1 MITTRQIAAATLLAA
16 TWAAQAGV
24 ITGVTASTNLGSNFG
39 STIGSIVNGVGLTS
53 YSLAAS
59 HNAPTGG
66 NAAGWV
72 GRNTVGT
79 IDFNL
84 HGSYALTHLAIW
96 NFNGSVNSY
105 GIQGLTISSS
115 TDGLLYTAL
124 AGAPSTF
131 ARGANNTSEL
141 AEIFSLGAAT
151 TASFVRFNVASNY
164 GGAAAAMS
172 EVMFDTSSIAAL
184 PEPMSLAL
192 VGLALTGLGLSRRRK
207 T

>member
-1 MITTRQIAAATLLAA
+1 MINTLQMAAAALLAA
-16 TWAAQAGV
+16 SWAAQAGV

-53 YSLAAS
+53 YRLAAS
-59 HNAPTGG
+59 HTAPTGG

-72 GRNTVGT
+72 GRSTVGT

-84 HGSYALTHLAIW
+84 HGSYALTTLAIW
-96 NFNGSVNSY
+96 NFNGGFSSY

-115 TDGLLYTAL
+115 TDGLAYTAL
-124 AGAPSTF
+124 AGAPTTF

-151 TASFVRFNVASNY
+151 TASFVRFNVGSNY

-172 EVMFDTSSIAAL
+172 EVMFDTTPIVAV
-184 PEPMSLAL
+184 PEPVSLAL
-192 VGLALTGLGLSRRRK
+192 VGLALTGLGLAGRRK
-207 T
+207 A

>member
-72 GRNTVGT
+72 GRNKVGT

>member
-1 MITTRQIAAATLLAA
+1 MIHTRPMAAAALLAA
-16 TWAAQAGV
+16 SWAAQAGV

-72 GRNTVGT
+72 GRSTVGT

-84 HGSYALTHLAIW
+84 HGSYALTTLAIW
-96 NFNGSVNSY
+96 NFNGGFSSY

-115 TDGLLYTAL
+115 TDGLAYTAL
-124 AGAPSTF
+124 AGAPTTF

-151 TASFVRFNVASNY
+151 TASFVRFNVGSNY

-172 EVMFDTSSIAAL
+172 EVMFDTTPIVAV
-184 PEPMSLAL
+184 PEPVSLAL
-192 VGLALTGLGLSRRRK
+192 VGLALTGLGLAGRRK
-207 T
+207 A